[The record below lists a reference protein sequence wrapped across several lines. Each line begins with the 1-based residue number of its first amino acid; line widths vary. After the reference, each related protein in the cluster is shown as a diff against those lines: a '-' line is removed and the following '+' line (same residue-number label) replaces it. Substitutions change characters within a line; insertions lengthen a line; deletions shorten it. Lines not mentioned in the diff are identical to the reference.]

1 MIRVWIAAPTPA
13 LRLGLRALLD
23 DASVNIVGEGAGQP
37 LGVGPELPTIDVVVA
52 DSVAISPEL
61 ARLPFVALVPDVAG
75 LRDVSPQSSYAA
87 LPLDVDGPTLV
98 AAVIAVA
105 RGLIVSG
112 FPASNGRADRD
123 VQLSAPSDQA
133 PALSAREIEV
143 LDLAGRGLPSKM
155 IASQL
160 AISESTVKYHLTAI
174 YAKLGVN
181 GRVEA
186 VSAAARLGLITL

>member
-1 MIRVWIAAPTPA
+1 
-13 LRLGLRALLD
+13 
-23 DASVNIVGEGAGQP
+23 VGEGAGQP
-37 LGVGPELPTIDVVVA
+37 LGVGPDLPTIDVVVA
-52 DSVAISPEL
+52 DSVALSPEL
-61 ARLPFVALVPDVAG
+61 ARLPFVALVPDVVG

-112 FPASNGRADRD
+112 FPASLGRVDRD
-123 VQLSAPSDQA
+123 VQPSAASDQA

-160 AISESTVKYHLTAI
+160 AISESTVKFHLTAI
-174 YAKLGVN
+174 YAKLGVS